1 MELKISNFLKP
12 ESIIMEI
19 KSREKI
25 AAIKELVNHMVAN
38 KFVDDG
44 EKFRNALA
52 KRENLESTGIGDG
65 IAIPH
70 ARTNAVRDLILA
82 FARSPEG
89 VDFSSID
96 GKPSHLIF
104 LIASP
109 DSKKSEYIL
118 ALAKIS
124 RLLRKKPVR
133 EQLRNANNPD
143 EILNIIKNNEE

>member
-1 MELKISNFLKP
+1 MVLKVSQLLTAKA
-12 ESIIMEI
+12 IMMDI
-19 KSREKI
+19 DAREKI
-25 AAIKELVNHMVAN
+25 AAIKEMVDYLAAHKLVS
-38 KFVDDG
+38 DG
-44 EKFRNALA
+44 EAFMKALA

-70 ARTNAVRDLILA
+70 ARTSAVTDLLLA
-82 FARSPEG
+82 FARSQEG

-109 DSKKSEYIL
+109 EDKKSEYIM

-124 RLLRKKPVR
+124 RLLRRQQVR
-133 EQLRNANNPD
+133 DQLKRARD
-143 EILNIIKNNEE
+143 AQDVLNIIQSNEE

>member
-19 KSREKI
+19 RSREKI
-25 AAIKELVNHMVAN
+25 AAIKELVDHMVTN